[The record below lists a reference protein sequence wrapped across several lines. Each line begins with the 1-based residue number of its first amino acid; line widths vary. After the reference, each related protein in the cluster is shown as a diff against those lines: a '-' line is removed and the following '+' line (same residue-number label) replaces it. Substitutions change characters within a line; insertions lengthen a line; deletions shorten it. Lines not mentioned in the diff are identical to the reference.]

1 MTNAERA
8 GRREVPLLP
17 GVAAL
22 RGYRR
27 SWWRSDVLAGLT
39 VAAYLVPQ
47 VMAYATL
54 AGLPPVTG
62 LWAMLAPLAVY
73 ALLGTSRHLSVG
85 PESTTAL
92 MTATV
97 IAPLAGGD
105 PARYA
110 ALAAALA
117 VVVGLLCLVAWAARL
132 GFLADLL
139 SKPILVGYLAGVAV
153 IMIISQLGKVTG
165 IPVTG
170 DTLVEQVLSAA
181 RQLGRVQP
189 TTLLF
194 SLAVLCFL
202 FVAKWRWPRLP
213 GLLLAVLLATAA
225 VAVFGLREHGIAVVG
240 PIPRGL
246 PVPSLPG
253 LGDLTGLVLP
263 AVGLMVVGYTDTVL
277 TARSFAARGGYRID
291 VNQELLALG
300 AANVATGALRG
311 FPISSS
317 GSRTAIGFAAG
328 GRTQLGSLVSLVAV
342 VAVLLF
348 AGPLLALFPVAA
360 LGALVVYAAVQLI
373 DVAGFRRLAAFRRSE
388 LLLALATCAGVLV
401 LDILYGVLLAIG
413 LSVADLLRR
422 VARPHDAIQGLVPNL
437 AGMHD
442 IDDYPQ
448 ATTIPGLLIYRYDSP
463 LFFAN
468 AEDFRRRALAAA
480 DSAPTS
486 WFVLNAEANVEVD
499 ITALEALDGVRR
511 ELTGRGIVFALARVK
526 RDLQDELDA
535 FGLTTS
541 VGTDRIFPT
550 LPTAVT
556 AYRQWQRDQDH
567 GNDHGHDHG

>member
-1 MTNAERA
+1 MTVT
-8 GRREVPLLP
+8 GSF
-17 GVAAL
+17 

-27 SWWRSDVLAGLT
+27 AWLRGDVLAGLT

-54 AGLPPVTG
+54 AGLPPVVG

-73 ALLGTSRHLSVG
+73 AVLGSSRHLSVG

-97 IAPLAGGD
+97 VGPLAAGN
-105 PARYA
+105 PTRYA

-117 VVVGLLCLVAWAARL
+117 VVVGVFCLIAALARL

-139 SKPILVGYLAGVAV
+139 SKPILVGYLSGVAI
-153 IMIISQLGKVTG
+153 IMIVSQLGKVTG
-165 IPVTG
+165 IPVHG
-170 DTLVEQVLSAA
+170 DTLAEQVMSVA
-181 RQLGRVQP
+181 RNIDRIDFG
-189 TTLLF
+189 TLAF
-194 SLAVLCFL
+194 SLAVLAVLFL
-202 FVAKWRWPRLP
+202 VRWKLPNLP
-213 GLLLAVLLATAA
+213 GPLLVVLLATAA
-225 VAVFGLREHGIAVVG
+225 VGVFGLRGHGIAVVG
-240 PIPRGL
+240 TVPSGL
-246 PVPSLPG
+246 PTPALPKV
-253 LGDLTGLVLP
+253 GDLTGLLLP
-263 AVGLMVVGYTDTVL
+263 AVGLVVVGYTDTVL

-291 VNQELLALG
+291 ANRELLALG
-300 AANVATGALRG
+300 VSNVSAGLLRG

-317 GSRTAIGFAAG
+317 GSRTALGFAAG
-328 GRTQLGSLVSLVAV
+328 GRTQLASV
-342 VAVLLF
+342 VTLATISGVLLF
-348 AGPLLALFPVAA
+348 AAPLLELFPIAA

-388 LLLALATCAGVLV
+388 LLLALATLAGVLV

-413 LSVADLLRR
+413 LSVAELLHR

-448 ATTIPGLLIYRYDSP
+448 ATTIPGLLVYRYDSP

-468 AEDFRRRALAAA
+468 SEDFRQRALAAA
-480 DSAPTS
+480 DSGPTR

-499 ITALEALDGVRR
+499 STALEALDAVRQ
-511 ELTGRGIVFALARVK
+511 ELTDRGVVFTMARVK
-526 RDLQDELDA
+526 RDLQEQLDA
-535 FGLTTS
+535 FGLTAS
-541 VGTDRIFPT
+541 IGPERIFPT
-550 LPTAVT
+550 LPTAVA
-556 AYRQWQRDQDH
+556 AYEQWRRHQDQQQ
-567 GNDHGHDHG
+567 

>member
-1 MTNAERA
+1 MTDNGPDGSRWV
-8 GRREVPLLP
+8 RLLP
-17 GVAAL
+17 GVAAI

-27 SWWRSDVLAGLT
+27 SWLRGDALAGLT

-73 ALLGTSRHLSVG
+73 ALLGSSRHLSIG

-97 IAPLAGGD
+97 IAPLAGGS
-105 PARYA
+105 PTRYA

-117 VVVGLLCLVAWAARL
+117 VVVGLLCIGAAVARL

-139 SKPILVGYLAGVAV
+139 SKPILVGYLSGVAI
-153 IMIISQLGKVTG
+153 IMIVSQLGKVTG
-165 IPVTG
+165 VPVTG
-170 DTLVEQVLSAA
+170 DTLVEQLLSVVRHAG
-181 RQLGRVQP
+181 QVDLG
-189 TTLLF
+189 TLAF
-194 SLAVLCFL
+194 SLTVLGFL
-202 FVAKWRWPRLP
+202 FLVRWWRPKAP
-213 GLLLAVLLATAA
+213 GPLLVVLLATAA
-225 VAVFGLREHGIAVVG
+225 VAAFGLREHGIAVVG
-240 PIPRGL
+240 AVPVGL
-246 PVPSLPG
+246 PGPSLPAV
-253 LGDLTGLVLP
+253 GDLTHLLLP
-263 AVGLMVVGYTDTVL
+263 AVGLVVVGYTDTVL
-277 TARSFAARGGYRID
+277 TARAFAARGGYRID
-291 VNQELLALG
+291 ANQELLALG
-300 AANVATGALRG
+300 VANVAAGGLQG

-317 GSRTAIGFAAG
+317 GSRTALGFAAG
-328 GRTQLGSLVSLVAV
+328 GRTQLASVMTLGAIIG
-342 VAVLLF
+342 VLLF
-348 AGPLLALFPVAA
+348 AAPLLELFPVAA

-373 DVAGFRRLAAFRRSE
+373 DLAGFRRLAAFRRSE
-388 LLLALATCAGVLV
+388 LLLALATFGGVLA

-413 LSVADLLRR
+413 LSVAELLHR
-422 VARPHDAIQGLVPNL
+422 VARPHDAVQGLVPGL

-448 ATTIPGLLIYRYDSP
+448 ATTIPGLLVYRYDSP

-468 AEDFRRRALAAA
+468 AEDFRQRALAAA
-480 DSAPTS
+480 DSGPTR

-499 ITALEALDGVRR
+499 ITALEALDHVRR
-511 ELTGRGIVFALARVK
+511 VLTGRGVVFAMARVK

-535 FGLTTS
+535 FGLTAS

-550 LPTAVT
+550 LPTAVA
-556 AYRQWQRDQDH
+556 AYQEWRRH
-567 GNDHGHDHG
+567 HDKPAAG